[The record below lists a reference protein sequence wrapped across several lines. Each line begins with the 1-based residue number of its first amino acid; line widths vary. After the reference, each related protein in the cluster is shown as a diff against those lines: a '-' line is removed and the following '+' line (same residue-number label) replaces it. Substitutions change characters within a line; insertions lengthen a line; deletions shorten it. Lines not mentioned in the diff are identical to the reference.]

1 MPVVHEL
8 TLIPESNGFIFRWRD
23 FSETQYEI
31 ITKDK
36 LLYENFLDH
45 VCQAATYQREP
56 FKLGSA
62 THQWIWHYQDSIH
75 PKIKE
80 VTKSQDPIFSN
91 RKSIKFQP
99 EHFGSEIMNT
109 YIKEQLVKRESEYIK
124 IDELS
129 IFIGIWNC
137 GGTGPE
143 ESLVPWLRTPKPP
156 DIIAVFFQEMCKLN
170 AKNILG
176 DENREVQ
183 WQKFV
188 SSQVTIAFPDSDYIN
203 VPVI

>member
-8 TLIPESNGFIFRWRD
+8 TLIPETNGFIFRWRD

-36 LLYENFLDH
+36 LLYENFLDY
-45 VCQAATYQREP
+45 VCQAATYQTEP

-62 THQWIWHYQDSIH
+62 THQWVWHYQDSIH
-75 PKIKE
+75 PKIKGAP
-80 VTKSQDPIFSN
+80 KSQDPIFSN
-91 RKSIKFQP
+91 RKSVRFQP
-99 EHFGSEIMNT
+99 EHYGSEMMNT
-109 YIKEQLVKRESEYIK
+109 YIKEQLVKRESEYIR
-124 IDELS
+124 INELS

-143 ESLVPWLRTPKPP
+143 QSLVPWLRTSKPP
-156 DIIAVFFQEMCKLN
+156 DLIAVFFQEMCKLN

-188 SSQVTIAFPDSDYIN
+188 SSQVANAFPGVEYIN
-203 VPVI
+203 VPYI